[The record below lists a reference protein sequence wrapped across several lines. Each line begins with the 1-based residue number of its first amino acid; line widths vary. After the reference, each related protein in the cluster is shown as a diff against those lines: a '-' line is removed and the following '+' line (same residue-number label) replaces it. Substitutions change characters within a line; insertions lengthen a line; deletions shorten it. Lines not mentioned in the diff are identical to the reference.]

1 MLLGTLFVIDSK
13 PCNLSLRQ
21 YNVMELLSKQIVSF
35 LELRKKSLN
44 LLEALSNLHK
54 QEGILS
60 VCSYCREV
68 KNNDG
73 DWMHLE
79 KYLSKISDIR
89 FSHGVCDV
97 CMEKH
102 FPDVVEV
109 WNKKDSFQE
118 GQKRFLKS

>member
-1 MLLGTLFVIDSK
+1 M
-13 PCNLSLRQ
+13 
-21 YNVMELLSKQIVSF
+21 
-35 LELRKKSLN
+35 N
-44 LLEALSNLHK
+44 LLDALSNLHK

-68 KNNDG
+68 KNKEG

-89 FSHGVCDV
+89 FSHGVCDN

-102 FPDVVEV
+102 FPDVIEV
-109 WNKKDSFQE
+109 WNKKDFFE
-118 GQKRFLKS
+118 DGQKRFLES

>member
-1 MLLGTLFVIDSK
+1 MCIRD
-13 PCNLSLRQ
+13 R
-21 YNVMELLSKQIVSF
+21 
-35 LELRKKSLN
+35 N
-44 LLEALSNLHK
+44 LLDALSNLHK

-68 KNNDG
+68 KNKEG

-89 FSHGVCDV
+89 FSHGVCDH

-102 FPDVVEV
+102 FPDVIEV
-109 WNKKDSFQE
+109 WNKKDPFE
-118 GQKRFLKS
+118 DGQKRFLES